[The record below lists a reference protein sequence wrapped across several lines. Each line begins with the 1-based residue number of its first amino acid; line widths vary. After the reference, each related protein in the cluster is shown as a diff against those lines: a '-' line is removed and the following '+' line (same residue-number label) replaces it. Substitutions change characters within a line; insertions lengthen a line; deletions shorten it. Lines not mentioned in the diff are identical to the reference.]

1 MRDLKGLWR
10 FAGDFLQT
18 FSNGSSQRALINK
31 CAYWGH
37 LTAKSCETSTNGWDR
52 SESAAAPSSQREAFA
67 VTARSRAR
75 LGGLATPCS
84 YWLPLCSELEAK
96 GTEFDG
102 GTAPRITTKE
112 PPSGT
117 DQSGH

>member
-1 MRDLKGLWR
+1 MQCLSRLIGGGNLKLLGHEWVLAGDEMRDLKGLWR
-10 FAGDFLQT
+10 FPGDFLQT

-37 LTAKSCETSTNGWDR
+37 LTAKSCETSTNGLDR

-84 YWLPLCSELEAK
+84 YWLPLC
-96 GTEFDG
+96 
-102 GTAPRITTKE
+102 
-112 PPSGT
+112 
-117 DQSGH
+117 